1 MTIDRHGLIHE
12 LFRTNILMT
21 RLREWRLVGGHEIT
35 EASGTVTGSI
45 FFSPQG
51 ADVSSWE
58 LRYHDGHGGGNV
70 A

>member
-1 MTIDRHGLIHE
+1 M
-12 LFRTNILMT
+12 
-21 RLREWRLVGGHEIT
+21 T

-51 ADVSSWE
+51 VDVSSWE

>member
-1 MTIDRHGLIHE
+1 
-12 LFRTNILMT
+12 MT